1 MLPVEVHAF
10 ISAPREEIFDLIVD
24 LAYRLAWT
32 DHYTT
37 EFHLESPR
45 AIGVGAA
52 ARYRMEAPF
61 YHQWVGTEIVQA
73 ERPSRVVEATRA
85 GRSGLTRGEVTFELF
100 RQGQSLTR
108 VEMTTW
114 SEPGTPREA
123 VMEKLAARR
132 WLRRQSRTALE
143 RLRTIFEERPD
154 RPLARAGVAGWEP
167 SKAARF
173 GLHPGTEP
181 GEASG

>member
-1 MLPVEVHAF
+1 MLPVEVHTF

-24 LAYRLAWT
+24 MAYRVAWT
-32 DHYTT
+32 DHYASD
-37 EFHLESPR
+37 FHLASAR

-52 ARYRMEAPF
+52 ARYRLDAPF
-61 YHQWVGTEIVQA
+61 YNQWVETQIVDA
-73 ERPSRVVEATRA
+73 ERPSRVVEQTRA
-85 GRSGLTRGEVTFELF
+85 GRSGRTRGEVRFELF
-100 RQGQSLTR
+100 RQGRSVTR
-108 VEMTTW
+108 VAMTTW

-154 RPLARAGVAGWEP
+154 RPLARAGVAGWEA
-167 SKAARF
+167 SKAPRF